1 MHISWIIF
9 LYIFPGKIEYCW
21 SVSWYLKGF
30 VALGWWSLLTSVIAA
45 GVTGETHVVL
55 GISMVPSP
63 LPNSNFLKQLRIY
76 SSIFACAPRTWHCTF
91 GFFRIP
97 SIPPVCKV
105 MYPMLSSSWCK
116 DSLTMIASF
125 MAQIIFT
132 GGFWA
137 TWGTICHQDAFAT
150 IFMCREHTCQSTSGT
165 NTRRALRRRLSRLGS
180 CCHSQITSPQR
191 SITCVRKAHERYYF
205 TPPKPNNEK
214 VARLHARKFPPATHH
229 YSLKWRRGVPR
240 SGILAAQLG
249 AARNADPW
257 WSWWSMVYGSRV
269 SRGSPEKSMKII
281 SYPIFNSKVSGSKR
295 SLDKTWRGLPR
306 LQNWGC
312 CRKSQHD

>member
-1 MHISWIIF
+1 
-9 LYIFPGKIEYCW
+9 
-21 SVSWYLKGF
+21 
-30 VALGWWSLLTSVIAA
+30 
-45 GVTGETHVVL
+45 
-55 GISMVPSP
+55 
-63 LPNSNFLKQLRIY
+63 
-76 SSIFACAPRTWHCTF
+76 
-91 GFFRIP
+91 
-97 SIPPVCKV
+97 
-105 MYPMLSSSWCK
+105 MYPMSSSFLCK
-116 DSLTMIASF
+116 RFPYYDSKLHNLNYSRRRVSGNMGHRLSPRCFCDNTS
-125 MAQIIFT
+125 
-132 GGFWA
+132 
-137 TWGTICHQDAFAT
+137 
-150 IFMCREHTCQSTSGT
+150 QSTGGT

-191 SITCVRKAHERYYF
+191 SITYVRKAHERYYF

-229 YSLKWRRGVPR
+229 YSLKWCRGVPR

-281 SYPIFNSKVSGSKR
+281 SYPIFNSNVSGSKR

-312 CRKSQHD
+312 CRKSQHDWRLQKRMHTFFSRLSLVGLWVLWLQGLGL